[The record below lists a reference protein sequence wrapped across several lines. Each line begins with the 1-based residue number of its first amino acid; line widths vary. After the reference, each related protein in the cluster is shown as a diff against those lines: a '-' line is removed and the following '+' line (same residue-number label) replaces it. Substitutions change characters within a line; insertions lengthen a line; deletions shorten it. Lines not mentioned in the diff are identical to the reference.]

1 MWRQREVHGG
11 GGATVGR
18 PSPTQLDRVYVWPGT
33 KPATCPDISED
44 LLRAADISICPE
56 EKREGCVTPFSC
68 AGTRVY
74 VRVRQGCALSPMR
87 AGARARC
94 FVFHI
99 GEVTWKISSKGQ
111 RDAEDSQEEADGSIP
126 SHKNR

>member
-1 MWRQREVHGG
+1 MLTISFPPGCGGRGRYTEG
-11 GGATVGR
+11 GGATVGQ

-68 AGTRVY
+68 AGTRGLCARPP
-74 VRVRQGCALSPMR
+74 RVCAVADARRRPCALFCFSHWRGDLENLLQR
-87 AGARARC
+87 AARR
-94 FVFHI
+94 
-99 GEVTWKISSKGQ
+99 
-111 RDAEDSQEEADGSIP
+111 
-126 SHKNR
+126 